1 VGNAVFASDSGVVV
15 FAGWSNYGYGYLVV
29 IDHGNGYQTAY
40 AHLSAVSVGC
50 GQSVFQGSMIGAL
63 GATGNA
69 TGPHLHFELSYNG
82 VKLNPSDNL
91 R

>member
-1 VGNAVFASDSGVVV
+1 VV

-40 AHLSAVSVGC
+40 AHLSAVGVGC
-50 GQSVFQGSMIGAL
+50 GQSVFQGSNIGAV

-69 TGPHLHFELSYNG
+69 SGSHLHFELSYNG